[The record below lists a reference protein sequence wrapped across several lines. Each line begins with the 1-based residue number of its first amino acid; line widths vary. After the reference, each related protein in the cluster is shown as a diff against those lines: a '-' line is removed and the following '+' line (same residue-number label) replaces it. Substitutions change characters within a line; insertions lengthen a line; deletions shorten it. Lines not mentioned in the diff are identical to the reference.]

1 MIELQDYKN
10 RQTNTQ
16 KGIVLLHEENQS
28 LLQVKDFIWEYGVS
42 FKYKNKTKLV
52 FFIKHN
58 FFTYQNSL
66 DCYTKKIYN

>member
-42 FKYKNKTKLV
+42 FTFKDKTKLV
-52 FFIKHN
+52 FFIQHN
-58 FFTYQNSL
+58 FFTNQNPL
-66 DCYTKKIYN
+66 D